1 MKHILNQCPV
11 VAILRN
17 LPEDLLIPYAESIL
31 RGGISVFEVAMNTPD
46 GAGQISALKEHFK
59 ESVTVGAGTATTI
72 ERIDSALQAGAQ
84 FFLTPSVDES
94 ILRYF
99 RKKDLDL
106 LPGVMTPSDVAL
118 CLKYNYR
125 IMKLFPA
132 GDLPLSYIKSLKG
145 PFEDTDYVAVGG
157 VRGDN
162 LHTFFEHGFIGAG
175 LGSSLIPH
183 HFLEERDWQ
192 GASRYIS
199 GHYGAFLPS

>member
-118 CLKYNYR
+118 CIKYNYR

>member
-1 MKHILNQCPV
+1 MKHILMQCPV
-11 VAILRN
+11 IAILRN

-46 GAGQISALKEHFK
+46 GAGQISALKKHFK
-59 ESVTVGAGTATTI
+59 ESVIVGAGTATTTD
-72 ERIDSALQAGAQ
+72 RIDSAQKAGAQ
-84 FFLTPSVDES
+84 FFLTPSVDET

-99 RKKDLDL
+99 RKNDLKL

-118 CLKYNYR
+118 CLKYDYH

-183 HFLEERDWQ
+183 RFLEERDWQ
-192 GASRYIS
+192 GASDYIS
-199 GHYGAFLPS
+199 AHYRVFLPS

>member
-11 VAILRN
+11 IAILRN

-72 ERIDSALQAGAQ
+72 ERIDSALHAGAQ

-183 HFLEERDWQ
+183 HFLEERDW
-192 GASRYIS
+192 
-199 GHYGAFLPS
+199 

>member
-1 MKHILNQCPV
+1 
-11 VAILRN
+11 
-17 LPEDLLIPYAESIL
+17 
-31 RGGISVFEVAMNTPD
+31 MNTPD

-72 ERIDSALQAGAQ
+72 ERIDSALHAGAQ

-132 GDLPLSYIKSLKG
+132 GDRPLSYIKSLKG
-145 PFEDTDYVAVGG
+145 PFEDTDYVSVGG

-183 HFLEERDWQ
+183 HFLDERDWQ

>member
-11 VAILRN
+11 IAILRN

-46 GAGQISALKEHFK
+46 GAGQILALKEHFK
-59 ESVTVGAGTATTI
+59 ESGTATTI

-118 CLKYNYR
+118 CIKYNYR

>member
-11 VAILRN
+11 IAILRN

-46 GAGQISALKEHFK
+46 GAGQISALK

-118 CLKYNYR
+118 CIKYNYR

>member
-11 VAILRN
+11 IAILRN

-46 GAGQISALKEHFK
+46 GAGQILELKEHFK

-118 CLKYNYR
+118 CIKYNYR